1 MSIGWLV
8 GRFVK
13 HSLDDPHGK
22 RNGLL
27 GQRTS
32 KRGCVRRL
40 VGRWV
45 WHLLE
50 GVSLGL
56 SVCPERVN
64 LDDAKSAGIA
74 ISEHFSPCPAK
85 LQPPPTL
92 KLPLPT
98 CTTAPAQ
105 PQATAYWLCIR
116 PCFLQDMPW
125 FSCNANESFT
135 IIFTLLIIV
144 SKGQPWLLMLQC
156 KKKKVTRSL
165 LSSLSTLY
173 PASFPKPDLI
183 HFSSW
188 LNIWIGICAGSRN
201 KRISKVTQRERE
213 RDVQTQ
219 A

>member
-56 SVCPERVN
+56 SVGTREFGRREIGWN
-64 LDDAKSAGIA
+64 SDFWA
-74 ISEHFSPCPAK
+74 F
-85 LQPPPTL
+85 
-92 KLPLPT
+92 LPLP
-98 CTTAPAQ
+98 CQITAPAHSK
-105 PQATAYWLCIR
+105 TAPAHLHYC
-116 PCFLQDMPW
+116 PCPPASDCLLAMYPALFLQDMPW